1 MKAIYILYNPDK
13 DDESGVLPGLTEY
26 IHAHGGQSKCMDCYS
41 FSALTK
47 QQVSDVL
54 SGCECVIV
62 LGGDGTLLNAASKA
76 SHVDIP
82 LFGINLGTVGFLTE
96 GEVTNWRE
104 IVDRLMADDFAIQ
117 ERMMIKGSIK
127 KSGCRPEGSV
137 DAQKESNIGAARV
150 GTFRKRALNDIVISR
165 AGFSRLIGL
174 DVYVNGSFLNAYE
187 GDGIIVSTPTGSTGY
202 NLSAGGPIVDP
213 MARLMIITP
222 VCPHS
227 LTSKSIV
234 LPSDAKV
241 SIAIAKKRK
250 TQDTEAIVSFDGGND
265 YELSAGDVL
274 DICTSQRTTKLI
286 KASDVN
292 FYEILRNKLGG
303 K

>member
-1 MKAIYILYNPDK
+1 MEAFYIVYNPDK
-13 DDESGVLPGLTEY
+13 DDDAQVLARLRDYIQEKNCVSGY
-26 IHAHGGQSKCMDCYS
+26 IDCYS
-41 FSALTK
+41 FSALGK
-47 QQVSDVL
+47 DEVVRVL
-54 SGCECVIV
+54 SGYDCILV
-62 LGGDGTLLNAASKA
+62 LGGDGTLLNAASTV

-96 GEVTNWRE
+96 GEVTNLAAIME
-104 IVDRLMADDFAIQ
+104 RLLSDDFSIQ
-117 ERMMIKGSIK
+117 ERMMI
-127 KSGCRPEGSV
+127 RGSV
-137 DAQKESNIGAARV
+137 RSGDNAV
-150 GTFRKRALNDIVISR
+150 LRKRALNDIVISR

-187 GDGIIVSTPTGSTGY
+187 GDGIIISTPTGSTGY

-213 MARLMIITP
+213 MAQLMIITP

-234 LPSDAKV
+234 LPSDAEV

-250 TQDTEAIVSFDGGND
+250 TQETEAIVSFDGGND
-265 YELSAGDVL
+265 LELSAGDIL
-274 DICTSQRTTKLI
+274 DICVSQRTTKLI

>member
-1 MKAIYILYNPDK
+1 MKAFYIVYNPDK
-13 DDESGVLPGLTEY
+13 DDDAQVLARLRDYIQEKNCVSGY
-26 IHAHGGQSKCMDCYS
+26 MDCYS
-41 FSALTK
+41 FSALGK
-47 QQVSDVL
+47 DEVVRVL
-54 SGCECVIV
+54 SGYDCILV
-62 LGGDGTLLNAASKA
+62 LGGDGTLLNAASTV

-96 GEVTNWRE
+96 GEVTNLAAIME
-104 IVDRLMADDFAIQ
+104 RLLSDDFSIQ
-117 ERMMIKGSIK
+117 ERMMI
-127 KSGCRPEGSV
+127 RGSV
-137 DAQKESNIGAARV
+137 RSGDNAV
-150 GTFRKRALNDIVISR
+150 LRKWALNDIVISR

-187 GDGIIVSTPTGSTGY
+187 GDGIIISTPTGSTGY

-213 MARLMIITP
+213 MAQLMIITP

-234 LPSDAKV
+234 LPSDAEV

-250 TQDTEAIVSFDGGND
+250 TQETEAIVSFDGGND
-265 YELSAGDVL
+265 LELSAGDIL
-274 DICTSQRTTKLI
+274 DICVSKRTTKLI

>member
-1 MKAIYILYNPDK
+1 MEAFYIVHNPDK
-13 DDESGVLPGLTEY
+13 DDDAQVLARLRDYIQEKNCVSGY
-26 IHAHGGQSKCMDCYS
+26 MDCYS
-41 FSALTK
+41 FSALGK
-47 QQVSDVL
+47 DEVVRVL
-54 SGCECVIV
+54 SGYDCILV
-62 LGGDGTLLNAASKA
+62 LGGDGTLLNAASTV

-96 GEVTNWRE
+96 GEVTNLAAIME
-104 IVDRLMADDFAIQ
+104 RLLSDDFSIQ
-117 ERMMIKGSIK
+117 ERMMI
-127 KSGCRPEGSV
+127 RGSV
-137 DAQKESNIGAARV
+137 RSGDNAV
-150 GTFRKRALNDIVISR
+150 LRKRALNDIVISR

-187 GDGIIVSTPTGSTGY
+187 GDGIIISTPTGSTGY

-213 MARLMIITP
+213 MAQLMIITP

-234 LPSDAKV
+234 LPSDAEV

-250 TQDTEAIVSFDGGND
+250 TQETEAIVSFDGGND
-265 YELSAGDVL
+265 LELSAGDIL
-274 DICTSQRTTKLI
+274 DICVSKRTTKLI

>member
-1 MKAIYILYNPDK
+1 MNSIYILYNPDK
-13 DDESGVLPGLTEY
+13 EDESGVLPGLGEY
-26 IHAHGGQSKCMDCYS
+26 IRAHGGRYETIDCYS
-41 FSALTK
+41 FSALGK
-47 QQVSDVL
+47 EQVSEVL
-54 SGCECVIV
+54 EGYECIIV
-62 LGGDGTLLNAASKA
+62 LGGDGTLLNAASAA

-104 IVDRLMADDFAIQ
+104 IIDRLFADDFDIQ

-127 KSGCRPEGSV
+127 KSICGSV
-137 DAQKESNIGAARV
+137 SASDALSVENTLWHSSGV
-150 GTFRKRALNDIVISR
+150 FRKRALNDIVISR

-187 GDGIIVSTPTGSTGY
+187 GDGIIISTPTGSTGY

-213 MARLMIITP
+213 MAKLMIITP

-292 FYEILRNKLGG
+292 FYEILRNKLGS

>member
-1 MKAIYILYNPDK
+1 MKNFYIVYNPDK
-13 DDESGVLPGLTEY
+13 DEDRRITSEVTEY
-26 IHAHGGQSKCMDCYS
+26 IGSRGGLCRHMDCYE
-41 FSALTK
+41 FCALGK
-47 QQVSDVL
+47 LGLSEELGGYDCVL
-54 SGCECVIV
+54 V
-62 LGGDGTLLNAASKA
+62 LGGDGTLLNVASGV
-76 SHVDIP
+76 SHIDIP

-96 GEVTNWRE
+96 GEITNWK
-104 IVDRLMADDFAIQ
+104 VVMDRLLCDDFSLQ
-117 ERMMIKGSIK
+117 ERMMI
-127 KSGCRPEGSV
+127 R
-137 DAQKESNIGAARV
+137 
-150 GTFRKRALNDIVISR
+150 GTVRTDMGEMCRKRALNDIVISR

-174 DVYVNGSFLNAYE
+174 DVYVNGSLLNEYE
-187 GDGIIVSTPTGSTGY
+187 GDGIIISTPTGSTGY

-234 LPSDAKV
+234 LPSDAEV
-241 SIAIAKKRK
+241 SIEITKKRK

-265 YELSAGDVL
+265 YELAAGDVL
-274 DICTSQRTTKLI
+274 DVCVSQRTTQLI

>member
-1 MKAIYILYNPDK
+1 MKNYYIVYNPDK
-13 DDESGVLPGLTEY
+13 DEDRRITSEITEY
-26 IHAHGGQSKCMDCYS
+26 IDSRAGVCRYMDCYEFCS
-41 FSALTK
+41 LGKLGLTK
-47 QQVSDVL
+47 ALDGYDCVL
-54 SGCECVIV
+54 V
-62 LGGDGTLLNAASKA
+62 LGGDGTLLNVASSV

-96 GEVTNWRE
+96 GEITNWKM
-104 IVDRLMADDFAIQ
+104 IMDRLLCGDFSLQ
-117 ERMMIKGSIK
+117 ERMMIKGTVRTAT
-127 KSGCRPEGSV
+127 GEMC
-137 DAQKESNIGAARV
+137 
-150 GTFRKRALNDIVISR
+150 RKRALNDIVISR

-174 DVYVNGSFLNAYE
+174 DVYVNGSLLNEYE
-187 GDGIIVSTPTGSTGY
+187 GDGIIISTPTGSTGY

-213 MARLMIITP
+213 MAKLMIITP
-222 VCPHS
+222 VCSHS

-234 LPSDAKV
+234 LPSDAEV
-241 SIAIAKKRK
+241 SIEITKKRK

-265 YELSAGDVL
+265 YELAAGDVL
-274 DICTSQRTTKLI
+274 DVCVSQRTTQLI

>member
-1 MKAIYILYNPDK
+1 MEAFYIVYNPDK
-13 DDESGVLPGLTEY
+13 DDDAQVLARLRDYIQEKNCVSGY
-26 IHAHGGQSKCMDCYS
+26 MDCYS
-41 FSALTK
+41 FSALGK
-47 QQVSDVL
+47 DEVVRVL
-54 SGCECVIV
+54 SGYDCILV
-62 LGGDGTLLNAASKA
+62 LGGDGTLLNAASTV

-96 GEVTNWRE
+96 GEVTNLAAIME
-104 IVDRLMADDFAIQ
+104 RLLSDDFSIQ
-117 ERMMIKGSIK
+117 ERMMI
-127 KSGCRPEGSV
+127 RGSV
-137 DAQKESNIGAARV
+137 RSGDNAV
-150 GTFRKRALNDIVISR
+150 LRKRALNDIVISR

-187 GDGIIVSTPTGSTGY
+187 GDGIIISTPTGSTGY

-213 MARLMIITP
+213 MAQLMIITP

-234 LPSDAKV
+234 LPSDAEV

-250 TQDTEAIVSFDGGND
+250 TQETEAIVSFDGGND
-265 YELSAGDVL
+265 LELSAGDIL
-274 DICTSQRTTKLI
+274 DICVSQRTTKLI

>member
-1 MKAIYILYNPDK
+1 MNSIYILYNPDK
-13 DDESGVLPGLTEY
+13 EDESGVLPGLGEY
-26 IHAHGGQSKCMDCYS
+26 IRAHGGRYETIDCYS
-41 FSALTK
+41 FSA
-47 QQVSDVL
+47 
-54 SGCECVIV
+54 
-62 LGGDGTLLNAASKA
+62 LGGDGTLLNAASAA

-104 IVDRLMADDFAIQ
+104 IIDRLFADDFDIQ

-127 KSGCRPEGSV
+127 KSICGSV
-137 DAQKESNIGAARV
+137 STSDALSVENTSGHSSGV
-150 GTFRKRALNDIVISR
+150 FRKRALNDIVISR

-187 GDGIIVSTPTGSTGY
+187 GDGIIISTPTGSTGY

-213 MARLMIITP
+213 MAKLMIITP

-292 FYEILRNKLGG
+292 FYEILRNKLGS

>member
-1 MKAIYILYNPDK
+1 MEAFYIVYNPDK
-13 DDESGVLPGLTEY
+13 DDDAQVLARLRDYIQEKNCVSGY
-26 IHAHGGQSKCMDCYS
+26 MDCYS
-41 FSALTK
+41 FSALGK
-47 QQVSDVL
+47 DEVVRVL
-54 SGCECVIV
+54 SGYDCILV
-62 LGGDGTLLNAASKA
+62 LGGDGTLLNAASTV
-76 SHVDIP
+76 SHVDVP

-96 GEVTNWRE
+96 GEVTNLAAIME
-104 IVDRLMADDFAIQ
+104 RLLSDDFSIQ
-117 ERMMIKGSIK
+117 ERMMI
-127 KSGCRPEGSV
+127 RGSV
-137 DAQKESNIGAARV
+137 RSGDNAV
-150 GTFRKRALNDIVISR
+150 LRKRALNDIVISR

-187 GDGIIVSTPTGSTGY
+187 GDGIIISTPTGSTGY

-213 MARLMIITP
+213 MAQLMIITP

-234 LPSDAKV
+234 LPSDAEV

-250 TQDTEAIVSFDGGND
+250 TQETEAIVSFDGGND
-265 YELSAGDVL
+265 LELSAGDIL
-274 DICTSQRTTKLI
+274 DICVSKRTTKLI

>member
-1 MKAIYILYNPDK
+1 MEAFYIVYNPDK
-13 DDESGVLPGLTEY
+13 DDDAQVLARLRDYIQEKNCVSGY
-26 IHAHGGQSKCMDCYS
+26 MDCYS
-41 FSALTK
+41 FSALGK
-47 QQVSDVL
+47 DEVVRVL
-54 SGCECVIV
+54 SGYDCILV
-62 LGGDGTLLNAASKA
+62 LGGDGTLLNAASTV
-76 SHVDIP
+76 SHVDVP

-96 GEVTNWRE
+96 GEVTNLAAIME
-104 IVDRLMADDFAIQ
+104 RLLSDDFSIQ
-117 ERMMIKGSIK
+117 ERMMV
-127 KSGCRPEGSV
+127 RGSV
-137 DAQKESNIGAARV
+137 RSGDNAV
-150 GTFRKRALNDIVISR
+150 LRKRALNDIVISR

-187 GDGIIVSTPTGSTGY
+187 GDGIIISTPTGSTGY

-213 MARLMIITP
+213 MAQLMIITP

-234 LPSDAKV
+234 LPSDAEV

-250 TQDTEAIVSFDGGND
+250 TQETEAIVSFDGGND
-265 YELSAGDVL
+265 LELSAGDIL
-274 DICTSQRTTKLI
+274 DICVSQRTTKLI

>member
-1 MKAIYILYNPDK
+1 METFYIVYNPDK
-13 DDESGVLPGLTEY
+13 DDDAQVLARLRDYIQEKNCVSGY
-26 IHAHGGQSKCMDCYS
+26 MDCYS
-41 FSALTK
+41 FSALGK
-47 QQVSDVL
+47 DEVVRVL
-54 SGCECVIV
+54 SGYDCILV
-62 LGGDGTLLNAASKA
+62 LGGDGTLLNAASTV

-96 GEVTNWRE
+96 GEVTNLAAIME
-104 IVDRLMADDFAIQ
+104 RLLSDDFSIQ
-117 ERMMIKGSIK
+117 ERMMI
-127 KSGCRPEGSV
+127 RGSV
-137 DAQKESNIGAARV
+137 RSGDNAV
-150 GTFRKRALNDIVISR
+150 LRKRALNDIVISR

-187 GDGIIVSTPTGSTGY
+187 GDGIIISTPTGSTGY

-213 MARLMIITP
+213 MAQLMIITP

-234 LPSDAKV
+234 LPSDAEV

-250 TQDTEAIVSFDGGND
+250 TQETEAIVSFDGGND
-265 YELSAGDVL
+265 LELSAGDIL
-274 DICTSQRTTKLI
+274 DICVSKRTTKLI